1 MAFTLRQL
9 RFAVAVADNGSVT
22 NAAKA
27 LGISQ
32 PGISLAI
39 RELEIEFGFSIFLR
53 HPAKNVT
60 LTQSGRDFVNQAR
73 GLLNEC
79 ASFESNVLGLGY
91 GLKGSVSLGCFALT
105 SPFVMPYVLKRVSE
119 EYGEISINFTE
130 DSLDELIKGIKS
142 GALDFALMY
151 DMQKDQQIAFEP
163 LFEVSPY
170 ALLASDNPL
179 AQQDS
184 VSLFDLA
191 NQEMITLDLPV
202 TEFCFSNLFAE
213 HKLEPR
219 QGQRIKSYELLRNL
233 VGLGEG
239 FSILLMKP
247 PEDITY
253 TGKRVVARPIKEDIP
268 SVQYGVSSLQSA
280 SQTQAVRAV
289 IQVCKEVL
297 SNDGLQVNS
306 FRV

>member
-1 MAFTLRQL
+1 MPYTLRQL

-22 NAAKA
+22 NAARA

-39 RELEIEFGFSIFLR
+39 RELETEFGFSIFLR
-53 HPAKNVT
+53 HPAKNVS
-60 LTQSGRDFVNQAR
+60 LTQSGRDFVSQAR
-73 GLLNEC
+73 TLLNDC
-79 ASFESNVLGLGY
+79 DSFESSVRGLGF

-105 SPFVMPYVLKRVSE
+105 SPFVMPYVLKGVSE
-119 EYGEISINFTE
+119 TYEDISINFTE
-130 DSLDELIKGIKS
+130 DSLDEMNKGLKS

-163 LFEVSPY
+163 LFDVSPY
-170 ALLASDNPL
+170 ALFAAENPL
-179 AQQDS
+179 AQQKS

-191 NQEMITLDLPV
+191 EQEMITLDLPV
-202 TEFCFSNLFAE
+202 TEFFFRNLFAQYD
-213 HKLEPR
+213 LEPR

-233 VGLGEG
+233 VGLGQG

-253 TGKRVVARPIKEDIP
+253 TGKRVVARPIKEEMP
-268 SVQYGVSSLQSA
+268 TVQYGVSSLRTA
-280 SQTQAVRAV
+280 TQTQAVKAV
-289 IQVCKEVL
+289 IQICRDVL
-297 SNDGLQVNS
+297 SNDGSQVNS

>member
-1 MAFTLRQL
+1 MPFTLRQL

-22 NAAKA
+22 NAAKT

-39 RELEIEFGFSIFLR
+39 RELETEFGFSVFLR

-60 LTQSGRDFVNQAR
+60 LTQSGRDFVSQAR
-73 GLLNEC
+73 TLLNEC
-79 ASFESNVLGLGY
+79 DSFESNVRGLGF

-105 SPFVMPYVLKRVSE
+105 SPFVMPYILKKVSE
-119 EYGEISINFTE
+119 EYEDISINFTE
-130 DSLDELIKGIKS
+130 DSLDEMNKGLKS

-163 LFEVSPY
+163 LFDVSPY
-170 ALLASDNPL
+170 ALLAAEDPL
-179 AQQDS
+179 AQQES
-184 VSLFDLA
+184 VSLFDLTE
-191 NQEMITLDLPV
+191 QEMITLDLPV
-202 TEFCFSNLFAE
+202 TEFFFRNLFAQYD
-213 HKLEPR
+213 LEPR

-233 VGLGEG
+233 VGLGQG

-253 TGKRVVARPIKEDIP
+253 TGKRVVARPIKEDMP
-268 SVQYGVSSLQSA
+268 TVQYGVSTLRNA
-280 SQTQAVRAV
+280 TQTRAV
-289 IQVCKEVL
+289 KAVIHICRDVL
-297 SNDGLQVNS
+297 SNDGSQVTS

>member
-1 MAFTLRQL
+1 MPYTLRQL

-22 NAAKA
+22 NAAKT

-39 RELEIEFGFSIFLR
+39 RELETEFGFSIFLR
-53 HPAKNVT
+53 HPAKNVS
-60 LTQSGRDFVNQAR
+60 LTQSGRDFVSQAR
-73 GLLNEC
+73 TLLNDC
-79 ASFESNVLGLGY
+79 DSFESSVRGLGF

-105 SPFVMPYVLKRVSE
+105 SPFVMPYVLKGVSE
-119 EYGEISINFTE
+119 TYEDISINFTE
-130 DSLDELIKGIKS
+130 DSLDEMNKGLKS

-163 LFEVSPY
+163 LFDVSPY
-170 ALLASDNPL
+170 ALLAAENPL
-179 AQQDS
+179 AQQET

-191 NQEMITLDLPV
+191 KQEMITLDLPV
-202 TEFCFSNLFAE
+202 TEFFFRNLFAQYD
-213 HKLEPR
+213 LEPR
-219 QGQRIKSYELLRNL
+219 QGLRIKSYELLRNL
-233 VGLGEG
+233 VGLGQG

-253 TGKRVVARPIKEDIP
+253 TGKRVVARPIKEEMP
-268 SVQYGVSSLQSA
+268 TVQYGVSSLRTA
-280 SQTQAVRAV
+280 TQTQAVKAV
-289 IQVCKEVL
+289 IQICRDVL
-297 SNDGLQVNS
+297 SNDRSQVNS

>member
-1 MAFTLRQL
+1 MPYTLRQL

-22 NAAKA
+22 NAAKT

-39 RELEIEFGFSIFLR
+39 RELETEFGFSIFLR
-53 HPAKNVT
+53 HPAKNVS
-60 LTQSGRDFVNQAR
+60 LTQSGRDFVSQAR
-73 GLLNEC
+73 TLLNDC
-79 ASFESNVLGLGY
+79 DSFESSVRGLGF

-105 SPFVMPYVLKRVSE
+105 SPFVMPYVLKGVSE
-119 EYGEISINFTE
+119 TYEDISINFTE
-130 DSLDELIKGIKS
+130 DSLDEMNKGLKS

-163 LFEVSPY
+163 LFDVSPY
-170 ALLASDNPL
+170 ALLAAENPL
-179 AQQDS
+179 AQQET

-191 NQEMITLDLPV
+191 KQEMITLDLPV
-202 TEFCFSNLFAE
+202 TEFFFRNLFAQYD
-213 HKLEPR
+213 LEPR

-233 VGLGEG
+233 VGLGQG

-253 TGKRVVARPIKEDIP
+253 TGKRVVARPIKEEMP
-268 SVQYGVSSLQSA
+268 TVQYGVFSLRTTT
-280 SQTQAVRAV
+280 QTQAVKAV
-289 IQVCKEVL
+289 IQICRDVL
-297 SNDGLQVNS
+297 SNDRPQVNS

>member
-1 MAFTLRQL
+1 MPYTLRQL

-22 NAAKA
+22 NAAKT

-39 RELEIEFGFSIFLR
+39 RELETEFGFSIFLR
-53 HPAKNVT
+53 HPAKNVS
-60 LTQSGRDFVNQAR
+60 LTQSGRDFVSQAR
-73 GLLNEC
+73 TLLNDC
-79 ASFESNVLGLGY
+79 DSFESSVRGLGF

-105 SPFVMPYVLKRVSE
+105 SPFVMPYVLKGVSE
-119 EYGEISINFTE
+119 TYEDISINFTE
-130 DSLDELIKGIKS
+130 DSLDAMNKGLKS

-163 LFEVSPY
+163 LFDVSPY
-170 ALLASDNPL
+170 ALLAAENPL
-179 AQQDS
+179 AQQET

-191 NQEMITLDLPV
+191 KQEMITLDLPV
-202 TEFCFSNLFAE
+202 TEFFFRNLFSQYD
-213 HKLEPR
+213 LEPR

-233 VGLGEG
+233 VGLGQG

-253 TGKRVVARPIKEDIP
+253 TGKRVVARPIKEEMP
-268 SVQYGVSSLQSA
+268 TVQYGVFSLRTTT
-280 SQTQAVRAV
+280 QTQAVKAV
-289 IQVCKEVL
+289 IQICRDVL
-297 SNDGLQVNS
+297 SNDRSQVNS

>member
-1 MAFTLRQL
+1 MPFTLRQL

-22 NAAKA
+22 NAAKT

-39 RELEIEFGFSIFLR
+39 RELETEFGFSIFLR

-60 LTQSGRDFVNQAR
+60 LTPSGRDFVSQAR
-73 GLLNEC
+73 TLLNEC
-79 ASFESNVLGLGY
+79 DTFESNVNGLGF

-105 SPFVMPYVLKRVSE
+105 SPFVMPYILKKVSE
-119 EYGEISINFTE
+119 EYEDISINFTE
-130 DSLDELIKGIKS
+130 DSLDEMNKGLKS

-163 LFEVSPY
+163 LFDVSPY
-170 ALLASDNPL
+170 ALLAAEDPL
-179 AQQDS
+179 AQQES
-184 VSLFDLA
+184 VSLFDLTE
-191 NQEMITLDLPV
+191 QEMITLDLPV
-202 TEFCFSNLFAE
+202 TEFFFRNLFAQYD
-213 HKLEPR
+213 LEPR

-233 VGLGEG
+233 VGLGQG

-253 TGKRVVARPIKEDIP
+253 TGKRVVARPIKEDMP
-268 SVQYGVSSLQSA
+268 TVQYGVSTLRNA
-280 SQTQAVRAV
+280 THTRAV
-289 IQVCKEVL
+289 KTVIHICRDVL
-297 SNDGLQVNS
+297 SNDGSQVTS

>member
-1 MAFTLRQL
+1 MPYTLRQL

-22 NAAKA
+22 NAAKT

-39 RELEIEFGFSIFLR
+39 RELETEFGFSIFLR
-53 HPAKNVT
+53 HPAKNVS
-60 LTQSGRDFVNQAR
+60 LTQSGRDFVSQAR
-73 GLLNEC
+73 TLLNDC
-79 ASFESNVLGLGY
+79 DSFESSVRGLGF

-105 SPFVMPYVLKRVSE
+105 SPFVMPYVLKGVSE
-119 EYGEISINFTE
+119 TYEDISINFTE
-130 DSLDELIKGIKS
+130 DSLDEMNKGLKS

-163 LFEVSPY
+163 LFDVSPY
-170 ALLASDNPL
+170 ALLAAENPL
-179 AQQDS
+179 AQQET

-191 NQEMITLDLPV
+191 KQEMITLDLPV
-202 TEFCFSNLFAE
+202 TEFFFRNLFAQYD
-213 HKLEPR
+213 LEPR

-233 VGLGEG
+233 VGLGQG

-253 TGKRVVARPIKEDIP
+253 TGKRVVARPIKEEMP
-268 SVQYGVSSLQSA
+268 TVQYGVFSLRTTT
-280 SQTQAVRAV
+280 QTQAVKAV
-289 IQVCKEVL
+289 IQICRDVL
-297 SNDGLQVNS
+297 SNDRSQVNS

>member
-1 MAFTLRQL
+1 MPYTLRQL

-22 NAAKA
+22 SAAKT

-39 RELEIEFGFSIFLR
+39 RELETEFGFSIFLR
-53 HPAKNVT
+53 HPAKNVS
-60 LTQSGRDFVNQAR
+60 LTQSGRDFVSQAR
-73 GLLNEC
+73 TLLNDC
-79 ASFESNVLGLGY
+79 DSFESSVRGLGF

-105 SPFVMPYVLKRVSE
+105 SPFVMPYVLKGVSE
-119 EYGEISINFTE
+119 TYEDISINFTE
-130 DSLDELIKGIKS
+130 DSLDEMNKGLKS

-163 LFEVSPY
+163 LFDVSPY
-170 ALLASDNPL
+170 ALLAAENPL
-179 AQQDS
+179 AQQET

-191 NQEMITLDLPV
+191 KQEMITLDLPV
-202 TEFCFSNLFAE
+202 TEFFFRNLFAQYD
-213 HKLEPR
+213 LEPR
-219 QGQRIKSYELLRNL
+219 QGLRIKSYELLRNL
-233 VGLGEG
+233 VGLGQG

-253 TGKRVVARPIKEDIP
+253 TGKRVVARPIKEEMP
-268 SVQYGVSSLQSA
+268 TVQYGVSSLRTA
-280 SQTQAVRAV
+280 TQTQAVKAV
-289 IQVCKEVL
+289 IQICRDVL
-297 SNDGLQVNS
+297 SNDRSQVNS